1 VEAIAWLVIT
11 QNPLPP
17 TPPKRATSLD
27 FHGEECGI
35 LAYKLNAGVSY
46 TLERRR
52 HKLLE
57 I

>member
-1 VEAIAWLVIT
+1 VEAGARLDIT

-35 LAYKLNAGVSY
+35 LAYKSNAGEAS
-46 TLERRR
+46 TLERQRQKKR
-52 HKLLE
+52 
-57 I
+57 